1 MPQKA
6 QIRLLPQAEMGFKI
20 TDFRTQRCVG
30 LRKFKSG
37 NANLINLSNM
47 KYFSV
52 KKLI

>member
-6 QIRLLPQAEMGFKI
+6 QIRLLQQPEMGFKI
-20 TDFRTQRCVG
+20 IDFQIQRCVG
-30 LRKFKSG
+30 LMKFKSG
-37 NANLINLSNM
+37 NVNLSNLSNM